1 MPSSADI
8 IRDSI
13 NEFSRLQNWML
24 TAKSNNDMD
33 TYNSMYDR
41 YIELKVTL
49 TSLGVNITKL
59 DKINEWPQNND
70 SINGVKAIG
79 LSGLCTIFIFR
90 KKEYREKIAGWK
102 KH

>member
-59 DKINEWPQNND
+59 DKWFKIN
-70 SINGVKAIG
+70 II
-79 LSGLCTIFIFR
+79 I
-90 KKEYREKIAGWK
+90 
-102 KH
+102 